1 MSIPAQFARPSAS
14 LSPRA
19 ATAFAFLTAVSF
31 SAATSAPTPLYHV
44 YQQAMALS
52 PLTITLVFASYA
64 FAMLASFLT
73 VARLSDFVG
82 RKPMILV
89 SLLINALSLLI
100 FITAASAG
108 QLILA
113 RVVQGIGNG
122 IAMTTLGAAILDT
135 DAKNG
140 PLYNSVT
147 AFLGLMVGSLLAGA
161 LVAFAPLPT
170 QLVYVVLLAVTLLE
184 AAVLIVVPETTARHP
199 GALHVLVPHAAV
211 PTAARPAMLR
221 LLPLNTAGW
230 ALGGFYFSLMPTLVG
245 VATHIDSPFIGGAVV
260 SAMMLAAA
268 VVVFALR
275 HLPAERLISTGMSG
289 LALGIVLTLV
299 GIAVSSAPVMILGT
313 VIVGGGFGSAFAGM
327 LRRLLPLAGP
337 SERAGLLAA
346 FFVASY
352 LAFALPAIVAGLV
365 APVLGLVT
373 TTYLYQGVLLG
384 LVAASFVAMRPAK
397 VHHLL
402 EV

>member
-1 MSIPAQFARPSAS
+1 
-14 LSPRA
+14 
-19 ATAFAFLTAVSF
+19 
-31 SAATSAPTPLYHV
+31 
-44 YQQAMALS
+44 
-52 PLTITLVFASYA
+52 
-64 FAMLASFLT
+64 
-73 VARLSDFVG
+73 
-82 RKPMILV
+82 
-89 SLLINALSLLI
+89 
-100 FITAASAG
+100 
-108 QLILA
+108 
-113 RVVQGIGNG
+113 
-122 IAMTTLGAAILDT
+122 
-135 DAKNG
+135 
-140 PLYNSVT
+140 
-147 AFLGLMVGSLLAGA
+147 
-161 LVAFAPLPT
+161 
-170 QLVYVVLLAVTLLE
+170 
-184 AAVLIVVPETTARHP
+184 
-199 GALHVLVPHAAV
+199 
-211 PTAARPAMLR
+211 
-221 LLPLNTAGW
+221 
-230 ALGGFYFSLMPTLVG
+230 
-245 VATHIDSPFIGGAVV
+245 
-260 SAMMLAAA
+260 MMLAAA